1 MTNDGM
7 TNDGGNSTT
16 AVLTTDAHA
25 SSSAAVADDPRPLF
39 AKAVRLGGQVVGGVR
54 PDQLASPTPCDEYDV
69 RTLLDHMIMVLRR
82 VAAMGRG
89 DDPFGPEVLASPSV
103 SGDGWPAAWA
113 VAADAVQEAWADD
126 WALARIVR
134 LPWMEANGAATLV
147 VYLNEL
153 TVHTWDL
160 AVASGQQPAWDPE
173 VLALAFDGIRFLPPT
188 GRPAMFAEAKSHM
201 APDFRAWSD
210 PFADAVPVPDDA
222 PLVDRLVA
230 YNGRDVNRWSGRRP

>member
-1 MTNDGM
+1 VTGSVAEDGDMTNDTG
-7 TNDGGNSTT
+7 TSTT
-16 AVLTTDAHA
+16 AVLTA
-25 SSSAAVADDPRPLF
+25 ADDPRPLF
-39 AKAVRLGGQVVGGVR
+39 ARAVRIGGEVVAGVR
-54 PDQLASPTPCDEYDV
+54 PDQLGDPTPCDEYDV
-69 RTLLDHMIMVLRR
+69 RTLLDHLLLVLRR

-89 DDPFGPEVLASPSV
+89 DDPFGPDVLASPTV
-103 SGDGWPAAWA
+103 PDDGWPAAWA
-113 VAADAVQEAWADD
+113 AAAQAVEEAWADD
-126 WALARIVR
+126 WALARIIR
-134 LPWMEANGAATLV
+134 LPWMEGNGATTLV

-160 AVASGQQPAWDPE
+160 AVATGPQPTWDAE

-188 GRPAMFAEAKSHM
+188 GRPALFAQSKAQM
-201 APDFRAWSD
+201 PADFRDWSD